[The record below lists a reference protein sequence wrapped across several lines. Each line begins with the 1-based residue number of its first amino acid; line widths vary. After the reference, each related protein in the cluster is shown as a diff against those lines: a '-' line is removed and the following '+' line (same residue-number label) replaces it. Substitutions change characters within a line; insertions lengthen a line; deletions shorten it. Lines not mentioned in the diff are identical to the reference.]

1 MFEIRSAI
9 AGRIFYCL
17 VFLYLCDK
25 IEMSFTF
32 LLSVYCNSM
41 NLITPISALTRV
53 GKTTA
58 SRLKNLGINTVE
70 DLIFYFPFRYD
81 DFSLVKKI
89 SELIPDESVT
99 VRGKI
104 QLIANR
110 RSWRKRKILTEALIS
125 DDSGSLKVIWFNQPF
140 LIKAL
145 TVGDEIFLSGKLDEA
160 RLQMISPD
168 YEKVRLNTVHTA
180 RLVPIYH
187 LTEGVTQKQLRFLL
201 SQAVRFIRE
210 VKEYLAPTIIRKYN
224 FFNLT
229 QALNE
234 IHFPSSLTSAA
245 EAKRRLQFDELFLIQ
260 LAIQKIRKQLGENK
274 AVPIKFLEKQTKD
287 FVAGLPFKLTNAQ
300 KKCSWEIL
308 RDVEKIK
315 PMNRLLEGDV
325 GSGKTIVAALA
336 ILNVILNGYKVI
348 IMAPTEILAIQ
359 HYKTL
364 RKVFAKQKFNIALF
378 TGSERLLAE
387 EKLTKTKML
396 KVLEKGEFDL
406 AVGTHA
412 LIQEGVKINELGLV
426 VVDEQ
431 HRFGVNQRKLLARD
445 DERKDFLPHF
455 LSMTATPM
463 PRTLMLTLYS
473 DLDLSVIDELP
484 LGRRP
489 ITTKIVHE
497 QERLQAYQFIREQI
511 KSGRQAF
518 VLCPLIDP
526 SDKLGVKS
534 VKQEFEKL
542 SNEIFS
548 DLKIGL
554 MHGRLKSKEKD
565 QVMNNFVQKKLDILV
580 STSVIEV
587 GIDVP
592 NATVMMIEGAD
603 RFGLAQLHQFRGRV
617 GRGAHQSYCLL
628 FCESGTFETAKR
640 LKYMEALKDGFLL
653 AEKDLELRGAG
664 EIYGTRQSGLP
675 DLKIADLSDAKMVSM
690 AQEEAKSIVE
700 KNEITPELERALQKL
715 NVSMHFE

>member
-1 MFEIRSAI
+1 MKYAKMKSR
-9 AGRIFYCL
+9 L
-17 VFLYLCDK
+17 
-25 IEMSFTF
+25 
-32 LLSVYCNSM
+32 NSLIPYM
-41 NLITPISALTRV
+41 NLNTPISALTRV

-58 SRLKNLGINTVE
+58 SRLKNLGINTIE
-70 DLIFYFPFRYD
+70 DLLFYFPFRYD

-89 SELIPDESVT
+89 SELIPNESVT

-140 LIKAL
+140 ISKILK
-145 TVGDEIFLSGKLDEA
+145 VGDEIFLSGKLDEA
-160 RLQMISPD
+160 RLQMVSPD
-168 YEKVRLNTVHTA
+168 YEKVKLNTVHTA

-201 SQAVRFIRE
+201 SQAMSAIDE
-210 VKEYLAPTIIRKYN
+210 VKEYLPGTIIQKYN
-224 FFNLT
+224 FPVINK
-229 QALNE
+229 ALAE
-234 IHFPSSLTSAA
+234 IHFPADLKLAD
-245 EAKRRLQFDELFLIQ
+245 EAKARLQFDELFLIQ
-260 LAIQKIRKQLGENK
+260 LSIQKIRKQLGENK
-274 AVPIKFLEKQTKD
+274 AASIKFLEKQTKD
-287 FVAGLPFKLTNAQ
+287 FVAGLAFKLTDAQ

-308 RDVEKIK
+308 RDLEKVR

-325 GSGKTIVAALA
+325 GSGKTIVVALA
-336 ILNVILNGYKVI
+336 MLNAILNGYKVI
-348 IMAPTEILAIQ
+348 MMAPTEILAVQ

-364 RKVFAKQKFNIALF
+364 SKVFSKQKFNIALF
-378 TGSERLLAE
+378 TGSERLLNGE
-387 EKLTKTKML
+387 TLTKGKML
-396 KVLEKGEFDL
+396 KALEDGDFNL
-406 AVGTHA
+406 AIGTHA

-431 HRFGVNQRKLLARD
+431 HRFGVSQRKLLARD
-445 DERKDFLPHF
+445 NERKDYLPHF
-455 LSMTATPM
+455 LSMTATPI
-463 PRTLMLTLYS
+463 PRTLMLTLYG
-473 DLDLSVIDELP
+473 DLDLSVIDEMP
-484 LGRRP
+484 LGRKSV
-489 ITTKIVHE
+489 ITKIVHE
-497 QERLQAYQFIREQI
+497 QERVKAYDFIREQI

-518 VLCPLIDP
+518 VICPLIDP

-534 VKQEFEKL
+534 AKQEFEKL
-542 SNEIFS
+542 SQNVFP

-554 MHGRLKSKEKD
+554 MHGRLKSKDKD
-565 QVMNNFVQKKLDILV
+565 QVMNDFVQKKLDVLV

-628 FCESGTFETAKR
+628 FCESGSFETAKR
-640 LKYMEALKDGFLL
+640 LKYMEELSDGFLL

-675 DLKIADLSDAKMVSM
+675 DLKIANLADAKMVSA
-690 AQEEAKSIVE
+690 AQQEAKNIIE
-700 KNEITPELERALQKL
+700 NNELTPELERELKKL